1 MLAAKKKKKN
11 PPKQRECIL
20 HRRQQERFSSSV
32 SGKGGR
38 TRKAKGFFC
47 SGRARRTA
55 PHRTAPR
62 CFSVLAVPSPG
73 RGCSG
78 TATAAGRDPRGQRS
92 AGAAPRGW
100 QGLGR
105 APRGWACEG
114 NKICFLGPFPALIRE
129 VSCEVLGDGEPCWSG
144 QNGWCW
150 TLRCGVNIPQK
161 LSVRS
166 SAPHHVLCLCLK

>member
-1 MLAAKKKKKN
+1 MHPSQATTGAIFQQRLRERRKN
-11 PPKQRECIL
+11 TKSEGLLLLRPRPP
-20 HRRQQERFSSSV
+20 H
-32 SGKGGR
+32 
-38 TRKAKGFFC
+38 
-47 SGRARRTA
+47 RTA